1 MLKFYEFAGQE
12 VTKSLSQLIKDIRQK
27 AEDDINALAD
37 YAISEIDEIFIDV
50 KDLDIEV
57 NSRIEAVWRN
67 KFVTEMKFYMD
78 NESLEKR
85 MELIQDAIDRTE
97 AGHEYLNWSF
107 NLKAVKMSFSYE
119 ISEVAYSPQTTP
131 KYTGS
136 KDFLAWTGKILESEK
151 DEIGHGL
158 VYINIE
164 WE

>member
-67 KFVTEMKFYMD
+67 KFVTEMKFYID

-85 MELIQDAIDRTE
+85 MELIQDAIERTE

-107 NLKAVKMSFSYE
+107 NLKAVKMSLFWSN
-119 ISEVAYSPQTTP
+119 SPQTTP

-136 KDFLAWTGKILESEK
+136 KDFLAWAGKILESEK
-151 DEIGHGL
+151 DEMGHGL